1 MKSDEWGGVGFM
13 LGMERIPGKVGLS
26 LEWKTVG
33 VVDGDSGACITI
45 MIVAYVVHDSEF
57 FDSKQCKGL

>member
-1 MKSDEWGGVGFM
+1 M

-45 MIVAYVVHDSEF
+45 IIVAYVVHDSEF